1 MSGKRTSRKTPME
14 FSKKI
19 LVVAAFVNVA
29 VIVFTFIMIWR
40 TCDLSPLAYLI
51 PAVAAE
57 TATGTGFY
65 YAKAKV
71 RQSNHST
78 NKEDIT
84 MVDLTQIVVAI
95 LTLVFSLG
103 SAFLIPYIKTKVTAE
118 QLETIKFWVN
128 IAVEAAEMIYV
139 GTGRGEEKKAYVV
152 EFLNSKGFHLN
163 TAEIDNII
171 EAAVLELKLAT
182 EKKEA

>member
-1 MSGKRTSRKTPME
+1 
-14 FSKKI
+14 
-19 LVVAAFVNVA
+19 
-29 VIVFTFIMIWR
+29 
-40 TCDLSPLAYLI
+40 
-51 PAVAAE
+51 
-57 TATGTGFY
+57 
-65 YAKAKV
+65 
-71 RQSNHST
+71 
-78 NKEDIT
+78 
-84 MVDLTQIVVAI
+84 MVDLTQIVAAI
-95 LTLVFSLG
+95 LTLIFSLV

-152 EFLNSKGFHLN
+152 EFLNSKGFPLD

>member
-1 MSGKRTSRKTPME
+1 
-14 FSKKI
+14 
-19 LVVAAFVNVA
+19 
-29 VIVFTFIMIWR
+29 
-40 TCDLSPLAYLI
+40 
-51 PAVAAE
+51 
-57 TATGTGFY
+57 
-65 YAKAKV
+65 
-71 RQSNHST
+71 
-78 NKEDIT
+78 

-95 LTLVFSLG
+95 LTLIFSLV

-152 EFLNSKGFHLN
+152 EFLNSKGFHLD

-171 EAAVLELKLAT
+171 EAAVLKLKLAT